1 MGAACIHGTAA
12 IVVPAVCSGADPA
25 RGHRSDTA
33 LVGVAGDRGPQWLA
47 AACSA
52 GSGPG
57 PVERTAEPP
66 APVLNF
72 LGTTRVY
79 LAAGA
84 TDLRK
89 SFDTLAGVVRNSL
102 RLDPLSGHLFA
113 FTNSRR
119 NRLKILFW
127 DRNGWWLCSKRL
139 ESGTLCWPTSESAS
153 VELSSEELMLLLSG
167 IDLSK
172 TQRRPWLDRRP
183 KSADEN
189 AMESP

>member
-1 MGAACIHGTAA
+1 MDTVGFRESPFVYPA
-12 IVVPAVCSGADPA
+12 IRSGADPA
-25 RGHRSDTA
+25 RGQRSDTPR
-33 LVGVAGDRGPQWLA
+33 VGVAGDRGSERLA

-57 PVERTAEPP
+57 PVDRTPEPP

-79 LAAGA
+79 LAVGA

-139 ESGTLCWPTSESAS
+139 ESGTLSWPTSVSAS

-183 KSADEN
+183 KSTDEN
-189 AMESP
+189 STESP

>member
-1 MGAACIHGTAA
+1 MDTIGFGKPPF
-12 IVVPAVCSGADPA
+12 VYPEVRSGADPVIVHPA
-25 RGHRSDTA
+25 DTA
-33 LVGVAGDRGPQWLA
+33 RVGLAGDRGSERLA
-47 AACSA
+47 SACSA
-52 GSGPG
+52 GNGPG
-57 PVERTAEPP
+57 PVDRTPEPP

-79 LAAGA
+79 LAVGA

-139 ESGTLCWPTSESAS
+139 ESGTLSWPTSVSAS

-183 KSADEN
+183 KSTDEN
-189 AMESP
+189 STESP

>member
-1 MGAACIHGTAA
+1 VDPVGFRESPFVDPAAR
-12 IVVPAVCSGADPA
+12 SGADPVIVHPA
-25 RGHRSDTA
+25 DTVV
-33 LVGVAGDRGPQWLA
+33 VGVAGVRGPRRFA
-47 AACSA
+47 SACSA
-52 GSGPG
+52 GSERGPI
-57 PVERTAEPP
+57 ERTPEPP
-66 APVLNF
+66 VPVLNF

-79 LAAGA
+79 LAVGA

-89 SFDTLAGVVRNSL
+89 SFDTLAGVVRNAL

-139 ESGTLCWPTSESAS
+139 ESGTLSWPASESAS
-153 VELSSEELMLLLSG
+153 VELSSEELTLLLSG

-183 KSADEN
+183 KGADEN
-189 AMESP
+189 SAESP

>member
-1 MGAACIHGTAA
+1 
-12 IVVPAVCSGADPA
+12 
-25 RGHRSDTA
+25 
-33 LVGVAGDRGPQWLA
+33 
-47 AACSA
+47 
-52 GSGPG
+52 
-57 PVERTAEPP
+57 
-66 APVLNF
+66 VLNF

-79 LAAGA
+79 LAVGA

-139 ESGTLCWPTSESAS
+139 ESGTLSWPTSESAS

-167 IDLSK
+167 IDLSR

-183 KSADEN
+183 KGTDEN
-189 AMESP
+189 STESP